1 MGLREYLYP
10 ALELKLVLAR
20 SLDVD
25 SAAVAQGTLSKAY
38 QEAVA
43 RVTLSARDAQHLGL
57 KEGATVQ
64 VASKTGQVVVRAHIG
79 PDASDGLAV
88 MAPSPYASALL
99 GASPPYQGMSVTVKP
114 ATGGVTPLKT
124 LP

>member
-25 SAAVAQGTLSKAY
+25 SAAAGQGTLSKAY

-43 RVTLSARDAQHLGL
+43 RVTLSTRDAQHLGL
-57 KEGATVQ
+57 KEGTPVQ
-64 VASKTGQVVVRAHIG
+64 VASKSGQVVVRAHL
-79 PDASDGLAV
+79 DTNASDGLAV

-99 GASPPYQGMSVTVKP
+99 GASPPYQGTSVTVKP
-114 ATGGVTPLKT
+114 ATGPITSLKA

>member
-25 SAAVAQGTLSKAY
+25 AAVAAQGTLSRAY

-43 RVTLSARDAQHLGL
+43 RVSLSTRDAQRLGV
-57 KEGATVQ
+57 KEGAAVQ
-64 VASKTGQVVVRAHIG
+64 VASKSGQVVVRAHVG

-99 GASPPYQGMSVTVKP
+99 GASPPYQGISVTVKP
-114 ATGGVTPLKT
+114 AMGAVTPIKT